1 MSIFNY
7 SEREI
12 KKLDV
17 MAEQILR
24 LDYSM
29 SRLSDVDL
37 FIKTEEFKD
46 KLKNGQSFDDI
57 LIEAFAV
64 CREASFRILG
74 KKQYKVQLMGGIAMH
89 QGRVVEMKT
98 GEGKTLTELCP
109 AYLNS
114 LTGKGVHIITVND
127 YLAKRDKEE
136 MAPLFE
142 FLGISVGLVIQ
153 NTENRREEYRKDV
166 IYTTN
171 TDVGFDYLRDNLVF
185 EVQEKV
191 LRRLNYAL
199 IDEIDSIFIDEART
213 PLIISA
219 KGDKPTK
226 LYYYITKLIGKMN
239 ESDYDRDYEKD
250 AIVLTESGISKVE
263 KVLELDTI
271 ADTRYSEITHVI
283 SQALRAQFILE
294 KDKDYIVEDGEVIL
308 IDQNTGRIA
317 DGRRLSNGLHQ
328 CLEAKEGVEIKGE
341 SKTLGTITYQNLF
354 KLYKKVSGMSGTVKT
369 EELEFKEI
377 YNLDVVV
384 IPTHKGVRRVDY
396 EDLIYLNKKE
406 KYKAIIKDIINSSRD
421 GRPILVGT
429 ISIQD
434 SEILSKLLNELNVEH
449 NLLTAKT
456 KEEEAE
462 IVARAGAKRAITIAT
477 SVAGR
482 GTDIKISNEINNLG
496 GLKVIGVERAESER
510 IDNQLIGRAGRQGN
524 NGSSQFY
531 ISLDDELFINN
542 SKKDLKKNYDRPDSD
557 YLRKEVKKLQRL
569 VSSKE
574 FQERKDNTKYDEAVN
589 RHRRIIYKERD
600 MILFGKDI
608 RLTVTSMILDVNTKF
623 ISELFEKYSEFN
635 RGKLVNFDKQNF
647 YLKLIEEF
655 NKRYNF
661 SFDEVYDYMM
671 GIDDLAEVIQYCT
684 DQIIDYLNRLL
695 ELGIIDFKDHL
706 RRNFLLLID
715 QNWVKHIKGMELLK
729 QRVKNQGYNQKD
741 PVQVYNKESL
751 RLYNE
756 MLDAL
761 KFDFVEA
768 LFTVVIPSLVEE
780 YENQEQEEEF
790 YEEEPVNYEE
800 ESVVY
805 EEEPINNE
813 EEFVN
818 KDIYNEDSDQATDMY
833 DDGDKENI
841 SPYVQGE
848 EDNQNLEEFYEHE
861 NQKTE
866 DAQEFIDANEDN
878 YNNPGLEFVDSIDE
892 KNSEDE
898 GFEIQEDFENN
909 EYLEASIAEDEN
921 NNESEVN
928 YGLIQNRVF
937 TDAELDDFEEA
948 EEISNEQNKELLKVQ
963 YKDIRPKYTSERY
976 IVNSSSNNR
985 VEKVENV
992 EVNPNESKNHSSK
1005 RQRERYILDH
1015 WDDNEILDL
1024 YLRAHKRKKTE
1035 KKGFWEYIRK
1045 QDELYKDK
1053 RYELEDTREYS
1064 MHTMRKKLREA
1075 DYEKR
1080 MNDLINKRK

>member
-17 MAEQILR
+17 MAEQILK
-24 LDYSM
+24 LEYSM
-29 SRLSDVDL
+29 SQLSDVDL

-46 KLKNGQSFDDI
+46 RLNKGECFDDF

-64 CREASFRILG
+64 CREASFRVLG

-98 GEGKTLTELCP
+98 GEGKTLTEVCP

-153 NTENRREEYRKDV
+153 ETENRREEYRKDV
-166 IYTTN
+166 VYTTN
-171 TDVGFDYLRDNLVF
+171 TDVGFDYLKDNLVF
-185 EVQEKV
+185 EVKDKV

-239 ESDYDRDYEKD
+239 KRDYERDYEKD
-250 AIVLTESGISKVE
+250 SIVLTETGISKVE

-271 ADTRYSEITHVI
+271 ADIRYSEITHVI

-294 KDKDYIVEDGEVIL
+294 KDKDYIVENGEVIL

-317 DGRRLSNGLHQ
+317 EGRRLSNGLHQ

-384 IPTHKGVRRVDY
+384 IPTHRGIQRIDY

-406 KYKAIIKDIINSSRD
+406 KYKAIIRDIINTSR
-421 GRPILVGT
+421 GSRPILVGT

-434 SEILSKLLNELNVEH
+434 SEVLSKLLSELNISH

-462 IVARAGAKRAITIAT
+462 IVAKAGAKNAITIAT

-482 GTDIKISNEINNLG
+482 GTDIKISDEVNRLG

-531 ISLDDELFINN
+531 ISLDDELFVNN
-542 SKKDLKKNYDRPDSD
+542 SKKDLKKSYDKPDSEH
-557 YLRKEVKKLQRL
+557 LRKEVKKLQKL

-608 RLTVTSMILDVNTKF
+608 RLTVTSMILEVNTKF
-623 ISELFEKYSEFN
+623 ISELFEQYSEVN
-635 RGKLVNFDKQNF
+635 RGKLVSFDKENF

-655 NKRYNF
+655 NRRYNF
-661 SFDEVYDYMM
+661 SFDEVYDYML
-671 GIDDLAEVIQYCT
+671 GIDDLAQVIQYCT

-695 ELGIIDFKDHL
+695 ELGIIDFKEHL

-715 QNWVKHIKGMELLK
+715 QNWVKHIKAMELLK

-756 MLDAL
+756 MLDSL

-780 YENQEQEEEF
+780 YENQQQEEIYEDVEEIQEEF
-790 YEEEPVNYEE
+790 IEEQPYNENEEQVEYIEDVLEYIEEIPVEE
-800 ESVVY
+800 NEQQEVY
-805 EEEPINNE
+805 ENE
-813 EEFVN
+813 QQNVYDEEFEN
-818 KDIYNEDSDQATDMY
+818 EQQNSYND
-833 DDGDKENI
+833 ENEVEYPI
-841 SPYVQGE
+841 VETE
-848 EDNQNLEEFYEHE
+848 ENLEENNLE
-861 NQKTE
+861 N
-866 DAQEFIDANEDN
+866 
-878 YNNPGLEFVDSIDE
+878 
-892 KNSEDE
+892 
-898 GFEIQEDFENN
+898 IQEDFEALNN
-909 EYLEASIAEDEN
+909 FEEEGNQYLEDSNEEIDEEN
-921 NNESEVN
+921 NSKNNNDVKIN
-928 YGLIQNRVF
+928 YGLVQNRTF
-937 TDAELDDFEEA
+937 TDEELDSFEDNDSENNDLQ
-948 EEISNEQNKELLKVQ
+948 EEFKNL
-963 YKDIRPKYTSERY
+963 RPKYTSEKFV
-976 IVNSSSNNR
+976 VNSASNNR
-985 VEKVENV
+985 VEKIQVQN
-992 EVNPNESKNHSSK
+992 NDSKNHSSK

-1024 YLRAHKRKKTE
+1024 YLRAHKRKKSE

-1080 MNDLINKRK
+1080 MNDLFNKRK